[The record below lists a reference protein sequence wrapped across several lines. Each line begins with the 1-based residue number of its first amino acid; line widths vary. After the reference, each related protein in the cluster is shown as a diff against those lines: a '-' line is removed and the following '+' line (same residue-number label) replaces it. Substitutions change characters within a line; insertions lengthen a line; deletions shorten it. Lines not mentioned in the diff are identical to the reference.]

1 MLEKGTIGVLAE
13 GFIDP
18 ATIVLDF
25 DKFRTGPRTTLT
37 VSVTGSR
44 LVLAPHLLLVQ
55 RAPDWP

>member
-44 LVLAPHLLLVQ
+44 LVLAPHLLLG
-55 RAPDWP
+55 